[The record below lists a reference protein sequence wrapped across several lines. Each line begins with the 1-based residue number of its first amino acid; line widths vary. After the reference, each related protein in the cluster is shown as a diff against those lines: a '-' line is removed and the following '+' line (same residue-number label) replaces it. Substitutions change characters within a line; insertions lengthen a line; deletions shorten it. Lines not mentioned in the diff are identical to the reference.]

1 MGKKKGSKK
10 KSGKKGK
17 TPGAAAIKNAGPSA
31 LELSLRLEL
40 EQLERDLQIAKNE
53 AAVAREH
60 NDALMIEL
68 RKTED
73 ENGEYES
80 YMAKKTL
87 REQMRVLELD
97 KKNQMQVDKIE
108 AERARKQQ
116 DFDRMEKNLREA
128 IVEREGEL
136 ERTQRQVSD
145 LAAIQEKRNEQQA
158 EIASLEAQI
167 DKMNYEHFAK
177 LQQLKSQYLKDK
189 VDFQQS
195 AYVKVER
202 LQKKAQTEAI
212 TCLTHHSHQVKADNR
227 YLKKTLL
234 SLINDNKALKMQEE
248 KLTTTNAELR
258 RQIELNARLGSRA
271 QSSPS
276 KGRSHR

>member
-1 MGKKKGSKK
+1 MYTLHAWRMGCC
-10 KSGKKGK
+10 
-17 TPGAAAIKNAGPSA
+17 TPHFMTWPYQ
-31 LELSLRLEL
+31 R
-40 EQLERDLQIAKNE
+40 
-53 AAVAREH
+53 
-60 NDALMIEL
+60 
-68 RKTED
+68 
-73 ENGEYES
+73 
-80 YMAKKTL
+80 YMAKKTM

-116 DFDRMEKNLREA
+116 DFDRMAKNLREA

-145 LAAIQEKRNEQQA
+145 LASIQETRNEQQA
-158 EIASLEAQI
+158 QIATLEAQI
-167 DKMNYEHFAK
+167 DKMNYDHFAK

-202 LQKKAQTEAI
+202 LQKKAQAEAI
-212 TCLTHHSHQVKADNR
+212 TTLTHHSRKVKADNR

-234 SLINDNKALKMQEE
+234 SLITENKGLKAQEE
-248 KLTTTNAELR
+248 KLTGANAELL
-258 RQIELNARLGSRA
+258 RQIELNARLGARA

-276 KGRSHR
+276 KGRSARSR